1 MAFKGQFTYGI
12 PVTAINIVDALPDN
26 AVIPATVIDSKK
38 GNVLGIT
45 VGDFKSSIVPTFTN
59 CNIKLGED
67 ALSSITT
74 GENNIGIGCN
84 ALRDNTYGTAN
95 IAVGNNALPVN
106 TGGSYNVAIGDL
118 VLRLNITGSRNV
130 GIGRDVLYFNTTGSQ
145 NIAIGETALFRNTT
159 ANNNVA
165 IGLNTLFNTTTGGS
179 NIAIGFDSL
188 RSNTTGT
195 SNTAIG
201 EATASGNFN
210 SSVIIGRE
218 ATATASNQFVVGSSS
233 YNAGA
238 IATEPLTPTKSWTV
252 RINGVNYKIALQI
265 A

>member
-1 MAFKGQFTYGI
+1 MDILNFISWIKGSR
-12 PVTAINIVDALPDN
+12 VVNSVDASQTLLPVGLKDPKRDDGYL
-26 AVIPATVIDSKK
+26 AGAISVADFASLVTPA
-38 GNVLGIT
+38 
-45 VGDFKSSIVPTFTN
+45 FTN

-67 ALSSITT
+67 ALSSIIT
-74 GENNIGIGCN
+74 GENNVGIGCN
-84 ALRDNTYGTAN
+84 ALRDNTDGMAN

-106 TGGSYNVAIGDL
+106 TSGSYNVAIGDL
-118 VLRLNITGSRNV
+118 VLRVNVTGSRNV
-130 GIGRDVLYFNTTGSQ
+130 GIGRDVLYFNTNGSQ

-165 IGLNTLFNTTTGGS
+165 IGLNTLFDTTTGES

-218 ATATASNQFVVGSSS
+218 ATATASNQFVIGSTT
-233 YNAGA
+233 YNAGTVT
-238 IATEPLTPTKSWTV
+238 TEPNTSSKVWNV
-252 RINGVNYKIALQI
+252 IINGVARKILLA
-265 A
+265 